1 MGRYILNRRESLVQI
16 TEGWML
22 EPSVVRV
29 SEVEGKIVTPSRTK
43 FTSEQVEKI
52 KADPNTMLLFKSA
65 YLAWGEEV
73 ADDESV
79 TEDGQAASKKGK
91 KPAESTAS

>member
-1 MGRYILNRRESLVQI
+1 MGRYVLNRRESLVQI

-29 SEVEGKIVTPSRTK
+29 SEVEGKIVIPSRTK

-52 KADPNTMLLFKSA
+52 KADANTMLLFKSA

-73 ADDESV
+73 PDDESA
-79 TEDGQAASKKGK
+79 TEEAQAASKKGK
-91 KPAESTAS
+91 KPADPAVS

>member
-1 MGRYILNRRESLVQI
+1 MGRYVLNRRESLVQI

-43 FTSEQVEKI
+43 FTSEQVDKI
-52 KADPNTMLLFKSA
+52 KADPNTLLLFKSQ

-73 ADDESV
+73 SDDESV
-79 TEDGQAASKKGK
+79 TEEAQAGGKKGK
-91 KPAESTAS
+91 KPVEPVAS